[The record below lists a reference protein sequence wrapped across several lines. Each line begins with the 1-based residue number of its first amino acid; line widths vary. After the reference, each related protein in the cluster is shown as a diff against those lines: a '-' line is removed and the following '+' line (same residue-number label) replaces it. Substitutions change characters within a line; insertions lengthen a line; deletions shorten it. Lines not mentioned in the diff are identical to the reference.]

1 MIKIQGLP
9 YLVPLLLFLSFGLPG
24 MGQPTLDPDLQQQKP
39 KKYENRLLRAEKT
52 GEKKF
57 TAPRRFFQN
66 TYTHYNYVFNAETK
80 LTQVLEAAKLQ
91 HIDRYSELLSFYN
104 YSLDATSA
112 QKTEL
117 DSVLYKV
124 NAGIL
129 LHDLRSNWMDNLY
142 LAMGQAYL
150 FRNTLDS
157 AFMTFQYMNYA
168 FHPKDPD
175 GYDRVIASN
184 STEGGNALK
193 VSTQEKRNVLDKA
206 FSRPPSRNDGLIWL
220 IRTHLER
227 NETGAAATLIQTLR
241 NDPLFPERLHPSLY
255 EMQAYYFYKLRQ
267 HDSAAI
273 YLEKA
278 LPAAAN
284 KQEAARWEFLMGQL
298 FKTAGSTEQAMD
310 AFEEAADHT
319 LNPVMEVAAQLEIA
333 LLSGNREGK
342 NWKTVVQTLEKM
354 ARREKYASYRDL
366 IYYSIGQL
374 EYQNQAY
381 PEAHQHLLKSIR
393 YSLQNPEQKARTW
406 MLLGEVAFTQKQYQ
420 PAKSYYD
427 SVENGLLSE
436 AELPKLE
443 ARKEILSVVV
453 AQMEII
459 QRQDSL
465 QALAALPEAERMEI
479 LRKKLRLLKKQQA
492 ALQQANTPAGG
503 GTNFPGFNNAG
514 NQPPADLF
522 ASGSSSEFYFYN
534 NSLKSRGY
542 NEFRNKWGNRPNTD
556 NWRRSSSQSN
566 PVFSK
571 EKKGN
576 QAADGEDGSEDDP
589 NLEQLLEPIPLT
601 PEKLETSKD
610 SVAQSRYLIAITLQ
624 NKLEDYAGA
633 AAEYEWL
640 LENYAGGQ
648 LEADVLYNLAICYRM
663 LGRETELGATT
674 SQLKE
679 KYPQSRQAQLASN
692 PLAVQAADSLQ
703 SRKATATYDQIY
715 NQFLSGQFEQAV
727 AAKRAA
733 DSLYGS
739 HHWTPQLLYIESIH
753 YIKQQND
760 STAILV
766 LEQLKRQFP
775 EHTLAEKVTTML
787 DVLRRRKEIEAYLT
801 NLEVE
806 RQPEDS
812 TRFQAVPEVKVPA
825 TPEAKEI
832 RAAVP
837 VQKTGVAPPKADS
850 TRLQKEAPKLPVKP
864 LFNRHAEQPHFV
876 VLVLTNVDP
885 VYINEAKNAFDRYH
899 REKYYNQPMNVAIT
913 SVSDTVKLVTIR
925 GMANEAAALDY
936 IERAKA
942 LAERDIIPWMKKEN
956 YYFMPVAE
964 DNLNLLLDSRN
975 LPAYRSFLKQVFPD
989 LQ

>member
-9 YLVPLLLFLSFGLPG
+9 YLVPFILFLSFGLPG

-39 KKYENRLLRAEKT
+39 KKYENRILRAEKT

-104 YSLDATSA
+104 YSLESTSA

-117 DSVLYKV
+117 DSVIYKV
-124 NAGIL
+124 NAGVF
-129 LHDLRSNWMDNLY
+129 LHDLRSDWMDNLY

-157 AFMTFQYMNYA
+157 AYMTFQYMNYA

-193 VSTQEKRNVLDKA
+193 VSTAEKRNILDKA
-206 FSRPPSRNDGLIWL
+206 FSRPPSRNDALVWL

-227 NETGAAATLIQTLR
+227 EETGQAATLIQTLR
-241 NDPLFPERLHPSLY
+241 NDPQFPERLHPRLD
-255 EMQAYYFYKLRQ
+255 EMQAYYFYKLKQ
-267 HDSAAI
+267 YDSAAV
-273 YLEKA
+273 YLGEA
-278 LPAAAN
+278 LPAAYN

-298 FKTAGSTEQAMD
+298 FKKAGSTEQAID
-310 AFEEAADHT
+310 AFENASNHT

-333 LLSGNREGK
+333 LLSGNSEGR

-366 IYYSIGQL
+366 IYYTIGKL

-381 PEAHQHLLKSIR
+381 TEAHQHLLKSIR
-393 YSLQNPEQKARTW
+393 YSLQNPEQKAQTW
-406 MLLGEVAFTQKQYQ
+406 LLLGEVAFTQKQYQ
-420 PAKSYYD
+420 PAKAYYD
-427 SVENGLLSE
+427 SVENNQLAE

-443 ARKEILSVVV
+443 QRKQVLSVVV

-459 QRQDSL
+459 ERQDSL
-465 QALAALPEAERMEI
+465 QTLAAMPEAERMDI
-479 LRKKLRLLKKQQA
+479 LKKKLRQLRKQQA
-492 ALQQANTPAGG
+492 ALENANATAGN
-503 GTNFPGFNNAG
+503 NFPGFNNAG

-522 ASGSSSEFYFYN
+522 ASGNSTEFYFYN
-534 NSLKSRGY
+534 NSLKSRGF
-542 NEFRNKWGNRPNTD
+542 NEFRNKWGNRPNSD

-576 QAADGEDGSEDDP
+576 QPDRTEETDEDT
-589 NLEQLLEPIPLT
+589 NLDQLLENIPLT
-601 PEKLETSKD
+601 PEKLQLSKD
-610 SVAQSRYLIAITLQ
+610 SVAQARYLIAVTLQ

-633 AAEYEWL
+633 ATEYEWL
-640 LENYAGGQ
+640 LENYPGGQ

-663 LGRETELGATT
+663 LGKQGELSVTKKR
-674 SQLKE
+674 LNE
-679 KYPQSRQAQLASN
+679 KFPQSRQAQLAKD

-703 SRKATATYDQIY
+703 SRQATATYDQIY
-715 NQFLSGQFEQAV
+715 NQLLSGQFQQAV
-727 AAKRAA
+727 DAKRAA
-733 DSLYGS
+733 DSSYGS
-739 HHWTPQLLYIESIH
+739 HHWTPHLLYIESIY

-760 STAILV
+760 SIAITV

-775 EHTLAEKVTTML
+775 EHALSEKVTTL
-787 DVLRRRKEIEAYLT
+787 IDVLRRRKEIESYLS
-801 NLEVE
+801 NLEE
-806 RQPEDS
+806 KRQAEDS
-812 TRFQAVPEVKVPA
+812 TRFQPIPVVKAPETPA
-825 TPEAKEI
+825 PKEI
-832 RAAVP
+832 KAAVP
-837 VQKTGVAPPKADS
+837 VQKTMVAPPKADS
-850 TRLQKEAPKLPVKP
+850 TRLKKEAPKLPEKP
-864 LFNRHAEQPHFV
+864 LFSRHAEQPHFV
-876 VLVLTNVDP
+876 VIVLNNVDP
-885 VYINEAKNAFDRYH
+885 VYVNETKNAFDRYH
-899 REKYYNQPMNVAIT
+899 REKYYNQPLNVAVT
-913 SVSDTVKLVTIR
+913 SLSDTVKLVTIR

-964 DNLNLLLDSRN
+964 DNLNLLLDSTN
-975 LPAYRSFLKQVFPD
+975 LPAYRSFLQQVFPN
-989 LQ
+989 LK